1 MVSTAAE
8 RRAVAA
14 QTMRCFP
21 QILGAVGDTLVP
33 SIKATKFYQKTEP
46 LLPLR
51 HDERKA
57 TKYALHNGD
66 TVDTACA
73 LKRQGLNPL
82 VLNLASELNPGGGW
96 SNGALAQEECI
107 FLRSTYDLSLNS
119 DHNIDTGRTWRYPI
133 PLTGGVYSP
142 GVLVFRS
149 GEDEGYRIWKWK
161 ESVYFDFVA
170 VAALRRPR
178 LTPEGRMTDR
188 DANITKEK
196 IRTILRIAWDTGHS
210 VLLLGA
216 LGCGAFRNPPHHV
229 AELFRAVFNEE
240 EFRGRFEQIHFA
252 ILDSRGEGNY
262 DVFRNTIES

>member
-51 HDERKA
+51 ADERKT
-57 TKYALHNGD
+57 TKYVLHNGD

-107 FLRSTYDLSLNS
+107 FLRSTYDLSLNGA
-119 DHNIDTGRTWRYPI
+119 HNIDQGRMWRYPI
-133 PLTGGVYSP
+133 ALTGGIYSP
-142 GVLVFRS
+142 VCSCSACFAKYDIRHMKLTEDNMTPTHSIPLRNNLKEVVAHALVDESDHDLVSSFEWHLHATRNKTYAQGSRKVADGVRS
-149 GEDEGYRIWKWK
+149 
-161 ESVYFDFVA
+161 SV
-170 VAALRRPR
+170 
-178 LTPEGRMTDR
+178 MMH
-188 DANITKEK
+188 I
-196 IRTILRIAWDTGHS
+196 
-210 VLLLGA
+210 LLLGKPQKGLVIDHMDGDGLLSYA
-216 LGCGAFRNPPHHV
+216 KIMSLNDR
-229 AELFRAVFNEE
+229 
-240 EFRGRFEQIHFA
+240 
-252 ILDSRGEGNY
+252 
-262 DVFRNTIES
+262 